1 MKLAPLI
8 NESVKFHDGDEIVIY
23 REHRIPDTL
32 PTEIAGSFNVFYSD
46 ITSLA
51 GAPKKIGGSVTLTHN
66 QNLDSLHDVHKHI
79 NHVGNMFNCSGAA
92 IRSSVLGLMLIEIGG
107 TITIQFENMEMYR
120 NANQILNTWKN
131 QGRRGVLGAQR
142 ELLDLGYDRLA
153 QL

>member
-66 QNLDSLHDVHKHI
+66 QNLDSLHNVHNHI
-79 NHVGNMFNCSGAA
+79 NHIGNMFNCGGAA

-107 TITIQFENMEMYR
+107 TIIIQFENMEMYH
-120 NANQILNTWKN
+120 NANQILNKWKN

-142 ELLDLGYDRLA
+142 ELLDLGYNRLA